1 MIFQDLEHNSDL
13 WFKARLGLPTASC
26 FNKIITPKTGKL
38 SSQADAYANRLISEI
53 ILGRPQETFPPTYWM
68 ERGEMLEAEAKQ
80 LYTFDTGYSIKNGG
94 FATDDLGR
102 CGASPDARVFDG
114 KRLIG
119 GAEIK
124 CPAPWTHVENLLRD
138 EIDPD
143 YIPQVQGQILIYGFE
158 FVDWFSYH
166 PDMPPANIRTYRDDE
181 YCEKLEAA
189 LSDFHEIKTAKIES
203 LKSKGMLIES
213 E

>member
-1 MIFQDLEHNSDL
+1 MQFHDIEQGTDEWHGL
-13 WFKARLGLPTASC
+13 RLGLPTASC
-26 FNKIITPKTGKL
+26 FGKIITPKTGKP
-38 SSQADAYANRLISEI
+38 STQADAYANRLIAEL
-53 ILGRPQETFPPTYWM
+53 ILGRPQDTFPPTYWM

-80 LYTFDTGYSIKNGG
+80 LYCFDTGYNIKPGG
-94 FATDDLGR
+94 LATDDLGR
-102 CGASPDARVFDG
+102 CGASPDARVFGG
-114 KRLIG
+114 KNLIG

-166 PDMPPANIRTYRDDE
+166 PDMPPALIRTYRDDA
-181 YCEKLEAA
+181 YCQKLEAA
-189 LSDFHEIKTAKIES
+189 LSDFHEIKMAKIEK
-203 LKSKGMLIES
+203 LISKGLMIQI
-213 E
+213 

>member
-1 MIFQDLEHNSDL
+1 MIFHNIEHTTDE

-38 SSQADAYANRLISEI
+38 SSQADAYANLLIAEI
-53 ILGRPQETFPPTYWM
+53 ILGRPQETFPQTFWM
-68 ERGEMLEAEAKQ
+68 ERGEMLEADAKK
-80 LYTFDTGYSIKNGG
+80 LYEFETGYDIKNGG
-94 FATDDLGR
+94 FATNDLGSA
-102 CGASPDARVFDG
+102 GASPDARIFDKDG
-114 KRLIG
+114 KLIG

-166 PDMPPANIRTYRDDE
+166 PEMPPALIRTYRDDE
-181 YCEKLEAA
+181 YCEKLESA
-189 LSDFHEIKTAKIES
+189 LSDFHEIKMAKIEK
-203 LKSKGMLIES
+203 LKSKGMLTA
-213 E
+213 

>member
-1 MIFQDLEHNSDL
+1 MIFHDIEQLTDE
-13 WFKARLGLPTASC
+13 WTKARLGLPTASC

-38 SSQADAYANRLISEI
+38 SSQADAYANRLISEL

-68 ERGEMLEAEAKQ
+68 ERGEMLEADAKK
-80 LYTFDTGYSIKNGG
+80 LYEFETGYNLKNGG
-94 FATDDLGR
+94 FGTNDLGTA
-102 CGASPDARVFDG
+102 GASPDFRIFDD
-114 KRLIG
+114 KDNLVG
-119 GAEIK
+119 GGEIK
-124 CPAPWTHVENLLRD
+124 CVAPWTHVENLLRD

-166 PDMPPANIRTYRDDE
+166 PEMPPALIRTYRDDE

-189 LSDFHEIKTAKIES
+189 LQDFHAIKMAKIEK
-203 LKSKGMLIES
+203 LRLQGMDI
-213 E
+213 